1 MKYLVEKDKRRRFLF
16 EKNEKKIL
24 CLRALWKEKRL
35 PFSLRLFYKFKLNRF
50 RKNFSKTRIN
60 NRCVLTGRGRGILKF
75 FRMSRLQIREAHW
88 RGFLYGIRKA
98 SW

>member
-1 MKYLVEKDKRRRFLF
+1 MFILMLFLKF
-16 EKNEKKIL
+16 IIKVIKII
-24 CLRALWKEKRL
+24 CL
-35 PFSLRLFYKFKLNRF
+35 LFYKFKLNRL
-50 RKNFSKTRIN
+50 RKNFSRTRIN
-60 NRCVLTGRGRGILKF
+60 NRCVLTGRGRGILRF